1 MAPCAACA
9 ERSPPVF
16 PKAPPRC
23 TLAPMRYCV
32 CAAAAV
38 VCLTVANF
46 VGPVLAWLLL
56 IATFGFVLDA
66 ATAWFERAG
75 RTGGLNEYRQ

>member
-1 MAPCAACA
+1 MS
-9 ERSPPVF
+9 ERNRRVF
-16 PKAPPRC
+16 PWAAPRC
-23 TLAPMRYCV
+23 TLAPMRYRV

-46 VGPVLAWLLL
+46 VGPVLAWLLI

-75 RTGGLNEYRQ
+75 RTGGLHEYRQ